1 MDNNAINYFLK
12 NLWPRHRSQLYSQL
26 YNTYHPSTYTE
37 SFNRPSSEFEIALE
51 ILADAVH
58 EGKKLGLINSSVD
71 WSDVY
76 NYDAL
81 DLEYDGD
88 TEYTHSGIDDSGIPT
103 LNNQLE
109 IIDNTNL
116 DWIHAI
122 LLFDVLEDIV
132 DEFKSYCGENGVDE
146 SGMGKCM
153 DEFPPSPDHEQ
164 FEPGTGGT
172 LKQDYYTLYNFMKEL
187 DRAGIPVT
195 EYMRSPLFPNI
206 IKLVDDGSTDYDT
219 TGEYSPMR
227 QDDEAIDTEKVFKSF
242 GVELDRIDEQYPS
255 GDEMGTLERTMKDL
269 KIQLKFVGTFGFGI
283 SGMFGMAKD
292 LLEGKY
298 PVLSETDITLIFLA
312 AMVYMGVDAVDDVK
326 KVFKMVNDRGL
337 KKYITQTVD
346 TLTDFKNIAIKVGEK
361 AGFVI
366 SSLTE
371 LLGYTILLTP
381 ILDATT
387 KLINE
392 ESLDIVTLGMYLKSA
407 LLSVGIFYVRNV
419 FNNVIKRLRRFTDD
433 EETSDEMLEEAYL
446 NGKNVYKKYSSLLNE
461 ELVGELSLLDPS
473 PINKNLEWIV
483 KQHNKL
489 NFTSENLTE
498 TLNKYNNNLH
508 LFTNLEE
515 KNLNSYKSLTSLNIK
530 INKLVEEDE
539 THTKEYMSKI
549 AEKATTDVVRDI
561 FEVIT
566 LFEGGEDF
574 VMLPDYYTD
583 KDGDDYKYGDL
594 EFNVELN
601 IVDGEQNGE
610 NYVLD
615 SSMGGEYDNTIY
627 VDVLISKNFSEKEY
641 ESLQIVLSE
650 YVRHEIEHILQVIDP
665 ERPDIV
671 DKDKTMKAF
680 DYYTQEHELD
690 AQKVGF
696 KRRAKMEDR
705 PIDDVINDYIDY
717 RQDIDNLTSREKNIL
732 VKKLTT

>member
-1 MDNNAINYFLK
+1 MENNKNQPVKYFLD
-12 NLWPRHRSQLYSQL
+12 NIWPKHRSQLYSQL
-26 YNTYHPSTYTE
+26 YNTYHPSAYIE
-37 SFNRPSSEFEIALE
+37 SFNRPSSQFENALE

-71 WSDVY
+71 WSDMVY
-76 NYDAL
+76 YDDNHL
-81 DLEYDGD
+81 STSDLRV
-88 TEYTHSGIDDSGIPT
+88 IDDNGIPT

-187 DRAGIPVT
+187 DIAGIPVT

-219 TGEYSPMR
+219 TGGYFPNR

-242 GVELDRIDEQYPS
+242 GVEPERIDEEDKYPT
-255 GDEMGTLERTMKDL
+255 GDQMSNLKRTMKDL
-269 KIQLKFVGTFGFGI
+269 NFQLKMVGTFGFGI

-292 LLEGKY
+292 LLEGRY

-312 AMVYMGVDAVDDVK
+312 AMVYMGVDAVSDVK
-326 KVFKMVNDRGL
+326 KVFEMVNDRGL
-337 KKYITQTVD
+337 KKYISQTVE
-346 TLTDFKNIAIKVGEK
+346 TLTDFKNIAIKVGDK
-361 AGFVI
+361 AGFAI

-419 FNNVIKRLRRFTDD
+419 FNGIIKRLRRVRDNED
-433 EETSDEMLEEAYL
+433 NEEIIEEAYT
-446 NGKNVYKKYSSLLNE
+446 NGKKVYNKYSDIITE
-461 ELVGELSLLDPS
+461 EMVGEMSLLDPS
-473 PINKNLEWIV
+473 PTNENLEWIV
-483 KQHNKL
+483 KQHSQI
-489 NFTSENLTE
+489 NFTGTKLVE
-498 TLNKYNNNLH
+498 TLNKYNKNITLIDNPKGKKL
-508 LFTNLEE
+508 TN
-515 KNLNSYKSLTSLNIK
+515 YKSLVELDIK
-530 INKLVEEDE
+530 LNKLIKEDNE
-539 THTKEYMSKI
+539 HTTKYMSKI

-561 FEVIT
+561 FEIIT

-574 VMLPDYYTD
+574 VILPDYYSD
-583 KDGDDYKYGDL
+583 IDGDEYVYGEL

-601 IVDGEQNGE
+601 ILDGEQGDSF
-610 NYVLD
+610 VLD
-615 SSMGGEYDNTIY
+615 SAMGGEDNNTIY
-627 VDVLISKNFSEKEY
+627 VDILISKEFSEKDY
-641 ESLQIVLSE
+641 ESLQIILSE
-650 YVRHEIEHILQVIDP
+650 YVRHELEHVLQELDPNRPNITDIDS
-665 ERPDIV
+665 D
-671 DKDKTMKAF
+671 MKPF
-680 DYYTQEHELD
+680 DYYTQEHEIE

-696 KRRAKMEDR
+696 ERRAKMEDR
-705 PIDDVINDYIDY
+705 PLEDVVNDYIEY
-717 RQDIDNLTSREKNIL
+717 RQSID
-732 VKKLTT
+732 KLTPIEKTVLVNKITT

>member
-1 MDNNAINYFLK
+1 
-12 NLWPRHRSQLYSQL
+12 
-26 YNTYHPSTYTE
+26 
-37 SFNRPSSEFEIALE
+37 
-51 ILADAVH
+51 
-58 EGKKLGLINSSVD
+58 
-71 WSDVY
+71 
-76 NYDAL
+76 
-81 DLEYDGD
+81 
-88 TEYTHSGIDDSGIPT
+88 
-103 LNNQLE
+103 
-109 IIDNTNL
+109 
-116 DWIHAI
+116 
-122 LLFDVLEDIV
+122 
-132 DEFKSYCGENGVDE
+132 
-146 SGMGKCM
+146 
-153 DEFPPSPDHEQ
+153 
-164 FEPGTGGT
+164 
-172 LKQDYYTLYNFMKEL
+172 
-187 DRAGIPVT
+187 
-195 EYMRSPLFPNI
+195 
-206 IKLVDDGSTDYDT
+206 
-219 TGEYSPMR
+219 
-227 QDDEAIDTEKVFKSF
+227 
-242 GVELDRIDEQYPS
+242 
-255 GDEMGTLERTMKDL
+255 
-269 KIQLKFVGTFGFGI
+269 
-283 SGMFGMAKD
+283 
-292 LLEGKY
+292 
-298 PVLSETDITLIFLA
+298 
-312 AMVYMGVDAVDDVK
+312 
-326 KVFKMVNDRGL
+326 
-337 KKYITQTVD
+337 
-346 TLTDFKNIAIKVGEK
+346 
-361 AGFVI
+361 
-366 SSLTE
+366 
-371 LLGYTILLTP
+371 
-381 ILDATT
+381 
-387 KLINE
+387 
-392 ESLDIVTLGMYLKSA
+392 MYLKSA

-489 NFTSENLTE
+489 NFTSENLVE

-601 IVDGEQNGE
+601 IVGGEQNGE

-650 YVRHEIEHILQVIDP
+650 YVRHEIEHVLQVIDP

>member
-37 SFNRPSSEFEIALE
+37 SFNRPSSEFENALE

-71 WSDVY
+71 WSDIF

-81 DLEYDGD
+81 DL
-88 TEYTHSGIDDSGIPT
+88 DSDEKVKRVVDETGLPT
-103 LNNQLE
+103 LHDQLE
-109 IIDNTNL
+109 ILDNTNL

-153 DEFPPSPDHEQ
+153 DEFPPSPNHEQ
-164 FEPGTGGT
+164 INRTGGT
-172 LKQDYYTLYNFMKEL
+172 LKQDYYTLFNFMKEL

-219 TGEYSPMR
+219 TGEYYPNR

-242 GVELDRIDEQYPS
+242 GVESDRIDEQYPS

-361 AGFVI
+361 AGFAI

-489 NFTSENLTE
+489 NFTSENLVE

-601 IVDGEQNGE
+601 IVGGEQNGE

-650 YVRHEIEHILQVIDP
+650 YVRHEIEHVLQVIDP

>member
-12 NLWPRHRSQLYSQL
+12 NLWPRYRSQLYSQL

-71 WSDVY
+71 WSDIVD
-76 NYDAL
+76 YDDN
-81 DLEYDGD
+81 DLSTSDLKV
-88 TEYTHSGIDDSGIPT
+88 IDDNGTPT

-116 DWIHAI
+116 DWIHGI

-164 FEPGTGGT
+164 INRTGGT

-346 TLTDFKNIAIKVGEK
+346 TLTDFKNVAIKVGEK

-446 NGKNVYKKYSSLLNE
+446 NGKNVYKKY
-461 ELVGELSLLDPS
+461 V
-473 PINKNLEWIV
+473 V
-483 KQHNKL
+483 
-489 NFTSENLTE
+489 
-498 TLNKYNNNLH
+498 
-508 LFTNLEE
+508 
-515 KNLNSYKSLTSLNIK
+515 IK
-530 INKLVEEDE
+530 I
-539 THTKEYMSKI
+539 
-549 AEKATTDVVRDI
+549 I
-561 FEVIT
+561 F
-566 LFEGGEDF
+566 LFF
-574 VMLPDYYTD
+574 FL
-583 KDGDDYKYGDL
+583 
-594 EFNVELN
+594 F
-601 IVDGEQNGE
+601 
-610 NYVLD
+610 
-615 SSMGGEYDNTIY
+615 
-627 VDVLISKNFSEKEY
+627 
-641 ESLQIVLSE
+641 
-650 YVRHEIEHILQVIDP
+650 
-665 ERPDIV
+665 
-671 DKDKTMKAF
+671 
-680 DYYTQEHELD
+680 
-690 AQKVGF
+690 
-696 KRRAKMEDR
+696 
-705 PIDDVINDYIDY
+705 
-717 RQDIDNLTSREKNIL
+717 
-732 VKKLTT
+732 

>member
-37 SFNRPSSEFEIALE
+37 SFNRPSSEFENALE

-71 WSDVY
+71 WSDIF

-81 DLEYDGD
+81 DL
-88 TEYTHSGIDDSGIPT
+88 DSDEKVKRVVDETGLPT
-103 LNNQLE
+103 LHDQLE
-109 IIDNTNL
+109 ILDNTNL

-153 DEFPPSPDHEQ
+153 GEFPPSPNHEQ
-164 FEPGTGGT
+164 INRTGGT
-172 LKQDYYTLYNFMKEL
+172 LKQDYYTLFNFMKEL

-219 TGEYSPMR
+219 TGEYYPNR
-227 QDDEAIDTEKVFKSF
+227 QDDEAIDTEKVYKSF
-242 GVELDRIDEQYPS
+242 GIEPDRLEEEEQTPN
-255 GDEMGTLERTMKDL
+255 EMGTLERTMKDL

-361 AGFVI
+361 AGFAI

-489 NFTSENLTE
+489 NFTSENLVE

-601 IVDGEQNGE
+601 IVGGEQNGE

-650 YVRHEIEHILQVIDP
+650 YVRHEIEHVLQVIDP

>member
-1 MDNNAINYFLK
+1 
-12 NLWPRHRSQLYSQL
+12 
-26 YNTYHPSTYTE
+26 
-37 SFNRPSSEFEIALE
+37 
-51 ILADAVH
+51 
-58 EGKKLGLINSSVD
+58 
-71 WSDVY
+71 
-76 NYDAL
+76 
-81 DLEYDGD
+81 
-88 TEYTHSGIDDSGIPT
+88 
-103 LNNQLE
+103 
-109 IIDNTNL
+109 
-116 DWIHAI
+116 
-122 LLFDVLEDIV
+122 
-132 DEFKSYCGENGVDE
+132 
-146 SGMGKCM
+146 MGKCM
-153 DEFPPSPDHEQ
+153 GEFPPSPNHEQ
-164 FEPGTGGT
+164 INRTGGT
-172 LKQDYYTLYNFMKEL
+172 LKQDYYTLFNFMKEL

-219 TGEYSPMR
+219 TGEYYPNR

-242 GVELDRIDEQYPS
+242 GVESDRIDEQYPS

-361 AGFVI
+361 AGFAI

-489 NFTSENLTE
+489 NFTSENLVE

-601 IVDGEQNGE
+601 IVGGEQNGE

-650 YVRHEIEHILQVIDP
+650 YVRHEIEHVLQVIDP

>member
-37 SFNRPSSEFEIALE
+37 SFNRPSSEFENALE

-71 WSDVY
+71 WSDIF

-81 DLEYDGD
+81 DL
-88 TEYTHSGIDDSGIPT
+88 DSDEKVKRVVDETGLPT
-103 LNNQLE
+103 LHDQLE
-109 IIDNTNL
+109 ILDNTNL

-132 DEFKSYCGENGVDE
+132 DEFKSYCGENGIDE
-146 SGMGKCM
+146 SGMGKCI
-153 DEFPPSPDHEQ
+153 DDFPPSPNHEQ
-164 FEPGTGGT
+164 INRTGGT
-172 LKQDYYTLYNFMKEL
+172 LKQDYYTLFNFMKEL

-219 TGEYSPMR
+219 TGEYFPNR

-242 GVELDRIDEQYPS
+242 GVESDRIDEQYPS

-361 AGFVI
+361 AGFAI

-489 NFTSENLTE
+489 NFTSENLVE

-601 IVDGEQNGE
+601 IVGGEQNGE

-650 YVRHEIEHILQVIDP
+650 YVRHEIEHVLQVIDP

>member
-37 SFNRPSSEFEIALE
+37 SFNRPSSEFENALE

-71 WSDVY
+71 WSDIF

-81 DLEYDGD
+81 DL
-88 TEYTHSGIDDSGIPT
+88 DSDEKVKRVVDETGLPT
-103 LNNQLE
+103 LHDQLE
-109 IIDNTNL
+109 ILDNTNL

-153 DEFPPSPDHEQ
+153 GEFPPSPNHEQ
-164 FEPGTGGT
+164 INRTGGT
-172 LKQDYYTLYNFMKEL
+172 LKQDYYTLFNFMKEL

-219 TGEYSPMR
+219 TGEYYPNR

-242 GVELDRIDEQYPS
+242 GVESDRIDEQYPS

-361 AGFVI
+361 AGFAI

-489 NFTSENLTE
+489 NFTSENLVE

-601 IVDGEQNGE
+601 IVGGEQNGE

-650 YVRHEIEHILQVIDP
+650 YVRHEIEHVLQVIDP